1 MDSDSDVSAATKHL
15 FGDGSVL
22 QLQSDFVRGT
32 IAAPDRLEE
41 CPVILDNV
49 ELPSEVD
56 LEKQW
61 LNLEKRSDVVLP
73 WEKGVWKHIFG
84 NQSSSAD
91 SVQANF
97 TRPLF
102 APCPELVESV
112 AEGPSKKL
120 RTTTGAE
127 HWKQV
132 VSSVDAMSWK
142 ETQDAKLDTAIKR
155 WYDLVLRFPLG
166 IAVKDQISLLAEV
179 SDQLRVL
186 RDIFATKSPLTLIK
200 RANSLQ
206 RYVNFLDNQGLLF
219 PGDEAALYKH
229 FCMERDTGSP
239 PSRLQAVVEALRF
252 TEHVLG
258 VAQLGVELLSKRV
271 IGASKFE
278 VAGPRRQASPFAVK
292 ELKVLHSILESESQ
306 DIWDRVMAGATLC
319 AVYSRSRWSD
329 LQHAEKMEADPDC
342 WEPQFLEFTV
352 REHKTKR
359 ANAWMEGF
367 LPAVAVAVGISD
379 ENWARQWIVVRA
391 RVGADILDGYPVMP
405 APGPDGEATQRPISS
420 DEMGRWVR
428 MLLERHGISL
438 DGRKITSHSCK
449 STLLSYMA
457 KFGCGITTREILGG
471 HVSHLKSVLTY
482 SRDGLAGPL
491 RELEQVLESIRAGK
505 FFQMHLGLAVLQ
517 MLAKSSCR
525 RECIRWRLTSTLGQW
540 RPRQWR
546 VLHRR
551 RWTQTQQAQPT
562 VIQTHR
568 WTRRPATKAGWPDW
582 SSVHPRLLEH
592 HLSSIPSRKCC
603 TCWRRAIKGSSCV
616 AGRKVRHTN
625 RLSNSDGIPHAVP
638 CA

>member
-1 MDSDSDVSAATKHL
+1 MDSDSEVSEATKHL

-22 QLQSDFVRGT
+22 QLQSDFARGT
-32 IAAPDRLEE
+32 IAAPDRSEE

-73 WEKGVWKHIFG
+73 WEKGMWKHIFG
-84 NQSSSAD
+84 NRSNSAD
-91 SVQANF
+91 SVQAIF
-97 TRPLF
+97 ARPLF

-112 AEGPSKKL
+112 SEGPCKKL
-120 RTTTGAE
+120 RTTTGVE

-155 WYDLVLRFPLG
+155 CYDLVLRFPLG

-186 RDIFATKSPLTLIK
+186 RDIFATRSPLTLIK

-206 RYVNFLDNQGLLF
+206 RYVNFLDDQGLLF
-219 PGDEAALYKH
+219 PGDEAALYKL
-229 FCMERDTGSP
+229 FCTERDAGSP

-271 IGASKFE
+271 IGASKFD
-278 VAGPRRQASPFAVK
+278 VTGPRRQASPFAVK
-292 ELKVLHSILESESQ
+292 ELRVLHSILESESQ
-306 DIWDRVMAGATLC
+306 DIWDRVMAGSTLC

-342 WEPQFLEFTV
+342 WDPQFLEFTV

-391 RVGADILDGYPVMP
+391 RIGADILAGYPVMP

-428 MLLERHGISL
+428 VLLERHGISL
-438 DGRKITSHSCK
+438 DGRKISSHSCK
-449 STLLSYMA
+449 STLLSYLA
-457 KFGCGITTREILGG
+457 KFGCGIATREILGG

-491 RELEQVLESIRAGK
+491 RELEQVLENIRAGK
-505 FFQMHLGLAVLQ
+505 FFP
-517 MLAKSSCR
+517 R
-525 RECIRWRLTSTLGQW
+525 CI
-540 RPRQWR
+540 
-546 VLHRR
+546 
-551 RWTQTQQAQPT
+551 
-562 VIQTHR
+562 
-568 WTRRPATKAGWPDW
+568 
-582 SSVHPRLLEH
+582 
-592 HLSSIPSRKCC
+592 
-603 TCWRRAIKGSSCV
+603 
-616 AGRKVRHTN
+616 
-625 RLSNSDGIPHAVP
+625 
-638 CA
+638 